1 MPKSAYCGY
10 CGREFLLKEQS
21 ASGGVPYCSVECL
34 EAAAKQED
42 LVEQPVE
49 AMPTQPEAEAPAEP
63 APATM

>member
-1 MPKSAYCGY
+1 MSVYTKAFEGWLSEMEVVYNQEAID
-10 CGREFLLKEQS
+10 K
-21 ASGGVPYCSVECL
+21 ASQ

-63 APATM
+63 APATNP